1 MRALWERGAVDLDTF
16 VWCDGMDDFRQVR
29 DVPGLE
35 RVFAAP
41 VLAIPEPPAPRPA
54 AASAAPAAPAAA
66 PASALA
72 TIMRRHDLTTRG
84 GSSAAADPARGSLE
98 DRFERLVALDGGD
111 ALGGALGDS
120 DLDLDDDDDD
130 AVLTVLPATATTTET
145 RATTSRPPA
154 ASRSVGMVRLTRAY
168 EATRDELSGMRAQ
181 HAKLRADLK
190 RERDAHSA
198 RLAEA
203 VERAESRLAAA
214 ARKTE
219 LVKAE
224 AREAREA
231 AARERRELEAAA
243 ARHERVAADAEDLS
257 RRRAECERREDAV
270 SEREAEIAAA
280 GRELERRVLDTERLE
295 ARLADERRRLDAR
308 ASELDVEY
316 RRARETRAAIRDEE
330 RAAASDLRLRAAAV
344 EDAEARLEADV
355 RTFESERD
363 DQRAR
368 LAEETNRATALAEA
382 AERHRETTL
391 DALERERERLAT
403 ERDAVRAA
411 LGEEFRRAEAA
422 RREDIEAAKRAAARE
437 AAGMAAA
444 AAARSPVRGE
454 ERSPPPRRPPPP
466 PLEAALSAAIAG
478 IPPEAT
484 LVPVYRGGTREEG
497 GVRVGDVA
505 LTRDVTVGSLR
516 ETLAERFGGGDA
528 RAFAMRRNGAVV
540 DASHDT
546 RAAADVFG
554 GYEDAVVVD

>member
-35 RVFAAP
+35 RVFAAS
-41 VLAIPEPPAPRPA
+41 VLAIPEPPAAAPA
-54 AASAAPAAPAAA
+54 APAAAPAAPAAA

-120 DLDLDDDDDD
+120 DLDDDDDDD

-154 ASRSVGMVRLTRAY
+154 ASRSVGMDRLTRAY

-243 ARHERVAADAEDLS
+243 ARHERVAADAEDSS

-308 ASELDVEY
+308 ASELDAEY

-422 RREDIEAAKRAAARE
+422 RREDIEAAKRAAARQ
-437 AAGMAAA
+437 AGMGAAV
-444 AAARSPVRGE
+444 RSPGRGE
-454 ERSPPPRRPPPP
+454 ERSGGARRPPPP
-466 PLEAALSAAIAG
+466 PLEAALSAVTAAI
-478 IPPEAT
+478 PEAT